1 MSPERPAAAAAGRVT
16 GPTRLATRTQQR
28 HAREITHHTRSHDP
42 TTRMRIGM
50 LCHNYPPHP
59 GGLEVMVRNLARGL
73 ALRHE
78 VTLVTSAF
86 DGAEGRSEEDGF
98 VVHRIPAVHATEGMG
113 IPYPIPTGR
122 GVSAALDALTSADVL
137 HAHGALYPTTIQAA
151 RLAKRH
157 SVPFVVTEHVG
168 FVEYDSRV
176 VNAVEAAAWAT
187 IGDWVMRTTSAITTY
202 NSRVQHWLGA
212 RYPGSDIRFI
222 GNGVDTAAF
231 RPRTPAERSAL
242 RRSFDLPDGRP
253 LVLFAARDSEK
264 KNLDDVLA
272 ITRDDFHLVVCGAT
286 RRLQATN
293 LTDLGLVRYDLM
305 PELFGCVDA
314 MVHASTGE
322 GFPLAVQEA
331 LASGVPIALLWDPGY
346 AAWLDRDA
354 VAACDDIAQLAGVVR
369 SLASSEPRRRELSRA
384 GRTWTE
390 RNWSW
395 DVTVAAYEQ
404 LYTGGRHPMRMSA

>member
-1 MSPERPAAAAAGRVT
+1 
-16 GPTRLATRTQQR
+16 
-28 HAREITHHTRSHDP
+28 
-42 TTRMRIGM
+42 M

-59 GGLEVMVRNLARGL
+59 GGLEVMVRNLACGL
-73 ALRHE
+73 ARRHE

-98 VVHRIPAVHATEGMG
+98 VVHRVPAFHATEGMG

-122 GVSAALDALTSADVL
+122 GVSDALAALASADLL
-137 HAHGALYPTTIQAA
+137 HAHGALYPTTIHAA
-151 RLAKRH
+151 RLARRRA
-157 SVPFVVTEHVG
+157 VPLVVTEHVG
-168 FVEYDSRV
+168 FVEYGSRV
-176 VNAVEAAAWAT
+176 VNAVEAVAWST
-187 IGDWVMRTTSAITTY
+187 IGDRVMRATSAITTY
-202 NSRVQHWLGA
+202 NSRVQHWLGT

-231 RPRTPAERSAL
+231 RPRTTAERSEL
-242 RRSFDLPDGRP
+242 RRSFGVPDDRP
-253 LVLFAARDSEK
+253 LVLFAARQSEK

-286 RRLQATN
+286 RGLSGAN
-293 LTDLGLVRYDLM
+293 LTDLGLVRYDRM

-314 MVHASTGE
+314 LVHASTGE
-322 GFPLAVQEA
+322 GLPLAVQEA

-354 VAACDDIAQLAGVVR
+354 VAACDSLEQLGPAVHA
-369 SLASSEPRRRELSRA
+369 LASSEARRSELSRA
-384 GRTWTE
+384 GRAWTE
-390 RNWSW
+390 RHWSW

-404 LYTGGRHPMRMSA
+404 VYADVRHPMSMSA